1 MDNSE
6 TLEMLKKILDTLKN
20 IEKLLIIQIGEENIP
35 QTSSELDFMQENK
48 QAPLDVVELINVLSK
63 SDEHL
68 IPTIK
73 ALFSSQNGGNAQEIA
88 SITKRSRSR
97 ENQHL
102 NKLVELGYVQK
113 RREGREIR
121 FFLTH

>member
-35 QTSSELDFMQENK
+35 QTTSELDFMQENK

>member
-1 MDNSE
+1 MDDSDTQE
-6 TLEMLKKILDTLKN
+6 TLNEILKTLKR
-20 IEKLLIIQIGEENIP
+20 IENLLVIQIEEDKISQNISEVE
-35 QTSSELDFMQENK
+35 SSKKDHSP
-48 QAPLDVVELINVLSK
+48 PLDVVELINVLSK
-63 SDEHL
+63 NDEHL

-73 ALFSSQNGGNAQEIA
+73 ALLSSKDGGSAQDIA

-121 FFLTH
+121 FFLSH